1 MVTANFLFFYLF
13 IFFTTDKNRR
23 RVGTLHNS
31 FQVRKRIQSYPLQ
44 YSHHMP
50 ERRRNK
56 IKMSMHYNNNNN
68 NNNNNQKT
76 ENMRTVFSLQAGLL
90 SLDSQTAMAKIGC
103 VTMVDGGMTNKL
115 PLERQTTLQRTT
127 I

>member
-1 MVTANFLFFYLF
+1 MVTANFFIFLFFYF
-13 IFFTTDKNRR
+13 FFTTDKNRR

-56 IKMSMHYNNNNN
+56 IKMSMHY

-115 PLERQTTLQRTT
+115 PLERQTTL
-127 I
+127 

>member
-1 MVTANFLFFYLF
+1 MVTANFLFILFYF
-13 IFFTTDKNRR
+13 IFFFLSPIKTEEWWEHCTIRFK
-23 RVGTLHNS
+23 
-31 FQVRKRIQSYPLQ
+31 LQ

-56 IKMSMHYNNNNN
+56 IKMSMHY
-68 NNNNNQKT
+68 NNNNQKT

-90 SLDSQTAMAKIGC
+90 SLDSQTAMAKTGC
-103 VTMVDGGMTNKL
+103 VTTVDGGMTNKL
-115 PLERQTTLQRTT
+115 PLEQQTTLQRTT

>member
-13 IFFTTDKNRR
+13 FFFFTTDKNRR

-56 IKMSMHYNNNNN
+56 IKMSMHYNN

>member
-1 MVTANFLFFYLF
+1 MVTANFLFFII
-13 IFFTTDKNRR
+13 IFFFTNDKNRR

-56 IKMSMHYNNNNN
+56 IKMSMHY

-115 PLERQTTLQRTT
+115 PLER
-127 I
+127 

>member
-13 IFFTTDKNRR
+13 FFFFTTDKNRR

-56 IKMSMHYNNNNN
+56 IKMSMHYNNNNK
-68 NNNNNQKT
+68 NQNT

-115 PLERQTTLQRTT
+115 PLER
-127 I
+127 

>member
-1 MVTANFLFFYLF
+1 M
-13 IFFTTDKNRR
+13 
-23 RVGTLHNS
+23 GTLHNS

-115 PLERQTTLQRTT
+115 PLERQRTPQRTT

>member
-1 MVTANFLFFYLF
+1 M
-13 IFFTTDKNRR
+13 
-23 RVGTLHNS
+23 GTLHNS

-68 NNNNNQKT
+68 NNNNNQNT

-103 VTMVDGGMTNKL
+103 VTMVNGGTTNNL

>member
-1 MVTANFLFFYLF
+1 MVTANFFIFLFFYF
-13 IFFTTDKNRR
+13 FFTTDKNRR

-56 IKMSMHYNNNNN
+56 IKMSMHY
-68 NNNNNQKT
+68 NNNNQKT

>member
-1 MVTANFLFFYLF
+1 MVTANFLFFYFF
-13 IFFTTDKNRR
+13 IFFFFFTTDKNRR

-56 IKMSMHYNNNNN
+56 IKMSMHY
-68 NNNNNQKT
+68 NNNNQKT

>member
-1 MVTANFLFFYLF
+1 
-13 IFFTTDKNRR
+13 
-23 RVGTLHNS
+23 
-31 FQVRKRIQSYPLQ
+31 
-44 YSHHMP
+44 MP

-56 IKMSMHYNNNNN
+56 IKMSMHYN

-90 SLDSQTAMAKIGC
+90 SLDSQTAMAKTGC
-103 VTMVDGGMTNKL
+103 VTTVDGGMTNKL

>member
-1 MVTANFLFFYLF
+1 
-13 IFFTTDKNRR
+13 
-23 RVGTLHNS
+23 
-31 FQVRKRIQSYPLQ
+31 
-44 YSHHMP
+44 MP

-56 IKMSMHYNNNNN
+56 IKMSMHYNNN

-90 SLDSQTAMAKIGC
+90 LLDSQTAMAKIGC
-103 VTMVDGGMTNKL
+103 ETMVDGGMTNKL

>member
-1 MVTANFLFFYLF
+1 MVTANFLFFIIIF
-13 IFFTTDKNRR
+13 FFTTDKNRR

-68 NNNNNQKT
+68 QKT

-90 SLDSQTAMAKIGC
+90 SLDSQTAMARIGC

>member
-1 MVTANFLFFYLF
+1 MVTANFFIFLFFYF
-13 IFFTTDKNRR
+13 FFTTDKNRR

-56 IKMSMHYNNNNN
+56 IKMSMHYNNNN

-115 PLERQTTLQRTT
+115 PLERQTTL
-127 I
+127 

>member
-1 MVTANFLFFYLF
+1 
-13 IFFTTDKNRR
+13 
-23 RVGTLHNS
+23 
-31 FQVRKRIQSYPLQ
+31 
-44 YSHHMP
+44 MP
-50 ERRRNK
+50 ERLRNK

-68 NNNNNQKT
+68 NQNT

-103 VTMVDGGMTNKL
+103 MTMVNGGTTNNL

>member
-1 MVTANFLFFYLF
+1 
-13 IFFTTDKNRR
+13 
-23 RVGTLHNS
+23 
-31 FQVRKRIQSYPLQ
+31 
-44 YSHHMP
+44 MP

-90 SLDSQTAMAKIGC
+90 SLDSQTAMAKTGC
-103 VTMVDGGMTNKL
+103 VTTVDGGMTNKL

>member
-1 MVTANFLFFYLF
+1 MVTANFLYFYF
-13 IFFTTDKNRR
+13 IIFFFTTDKNRR
-23 RVGTLHNS
+23 RAGTLHNS
-31 FQVRKRIQSYPLQ
+31 FQVRIQSYPLQ

-56 IKMSMHYNNNNN
+56 IKMSMHYNNNNK
-68 NNNNNQKT
+68 NQKT
-76 ENMRTVFSLQAGLL
+76 ENMRTVFSLKAGLL
-90 SLDSQTAMAKIGC
+90 SLDSQTAKTKIGC
-103 VTMVDGGMTNKL
+103 VTMVDGGMTNEL

>member
-1 MVTANFLFFYLF
+1 MVTANFFIFLFFYF
-13 IFFTTDKNRR
+13 FFTTDKNRR

-56 IKMSMHYNNNNN
+56 IKMSMHY